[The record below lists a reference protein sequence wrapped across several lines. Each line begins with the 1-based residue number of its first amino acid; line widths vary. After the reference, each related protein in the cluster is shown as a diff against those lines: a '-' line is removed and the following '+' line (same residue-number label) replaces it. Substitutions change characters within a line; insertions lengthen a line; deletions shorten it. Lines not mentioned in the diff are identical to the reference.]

1 MHVFTFRTFECDDS
15 GFGRAVFAGYFQAE
29 RFLRFFV
36 VVGVYLFR
44 SALDELQM
52 IFRFVVRM
60 CVNIS
65 CSFINHGGVAAQKCG
80 FPQFTAKSLHIIGS
94 V

>member
-60 CVNIS
+60 CAVS
-65 CSFINHGGVAAQKCG
+65 
-80 FPQFTAKSLHIIGS
+80 
-94 V
+94 